1 MTEPTHRTPS
11 TGRDASWLVGA
22 DLLAVALAFIGQII
36 LTHALLAEHYGW
48 MVLAID
54 L

>member
-1 MTEPTHRTPS
+1 MTEPTHRPPS

-36 LTHALLAEHYGW
+36 LTHDLLPQHYCW
-48 MVLAID
+48 KVLAIVQ
-54 L
+54 